1 MFLRGN
7 PGRFLGDVSPQPRP
21 TPQQSAP
28 RVSLQQIPEG
38 DAGTR
43 ETLKIMAEFAR
54 ASVRDPRQIIR
65 RKAMEIL
72 SGIPPRQ
79 YAAEIRALH
88 AFVRDQ
94 IRYLKD
100 PVDMELVQTPEA
112 TLELQQ
118 GDCDDK
124 ATLLAALLTATGH
137 RSQFVAIG
145 FDNGPFSHVLVET
158 QFGRGWMPLET
169 IIQKE
174 AGWFPSGVRRQYRRS
189 V

>member
-7 PGRFLGDVSPQPRP
+7 PGRYLGDVAPQPR
-21 TPQQSAP
+21 SARATNP
-28 RVSLQQIPEG
+28 RVRLMQIPEG

-43 ETLKIMAEFAR
+43 ETLKIMADYAR
-54 ASVRDPRQIIR
+54 AAVRSPEQVIR
-65 RKAMEIL
+65 RKAAQIL
-72 SGIPPRQ
+72 SGTPPRQ
-79 YAAEIRALH
+79 YFAEIRALH

-112 TLELQQ
+112 TLEIGQ

-145 FDNGPFSHVLVET
+145 FDSGPFSHVLVET
-158 QFGRGWMPLET
+158 QVGRGWMPLET
-169 IIQKE
+169 IIPKE
-174 AGWFPSGVRRQYRRS
+174 PGWFPEGVKRQYRRS